1 MVILLLL
8 AVLICAKTSY
18 ATHYEGEPCKTAK
31 VQLMGSNIDFS
42 NSVFVLDGEIMVPAV
57 ELLEKLG
64 VHITW
69 NPLDN
74 ELICYDNNI
83 FLKIRQNI
91 FFIKVNGNRVKLK
104 VPTFVYNGDIYASA
118 QSLLQVLEIKYQVV
132 GNTVVIDY
140 QEASAETIEITHTIY
155 RKYSL
160 LETGISLFVPEYY
173 TYLGREFTTIHDNSK
188 ITIIPWAQWNEPISE
203 NKELPAEQNESETN
217 GNDRTGEG
225 KEESTLPI
233 PRRLGNH
240 NYKLYPYTEDNAKIV
255 EYVLENE
262 VVLRFRDV
270 PQMVADNI
278 AMTLNADKIYPNT
291 SQEHYFEFADFHN
304 SGIVLEHRLYSN
316 MFARN
321 QIPFSGTCPLPE
333 EQAVALYCVVT
344 KGAQSFDIVL
354 PIESKRFEG
363 KIYLP
368 FGLGKHNVKIS
379 RVDST
384 GKHYDLLLFSALNES
399 DELGQDLVPTL
410 LIDYE
415 NPSTYRKLA
424 AMGQKGLNQNEDAFV
439 LYKWFVEHMT
449 IDKEIQSLR
458 KMSLLLEETKVS
470 TGEAAILL
478 CGFFRAS
485 GIVSHVVLE
494 RETQTFWVEAY
505 LNGQWTY
512 MGIVEDIIQGTVKN
526 YAKPVPRNVKNRVQY

>member
-1 MVILLLL
+1 MKKMMFILLLL
-8 AVLICAKTSY
+8 AVFICAKTSY

-91 FFIKVNGNRVKLK
+91 FFFKVNGNRVKLR
-104 VPTFVYNGDIYASA
+104 VPTFVYNRDIYASA
-118 QSLLQVLEIKYQVV
+118 QSLLQALEIKYSII
-132 GNTVVIDY
+132 GNTIVIDY
-140 QEASAETIEITHTIY
+140 QEASAETVEITHTIY

-160 LETGISLFVPEYY
+160 LETGVSLFVPEYY
-173 TYLGREFTTIHDNSK
+173 SYSGREFTTIHDNSK
-188 ITIIPWAQWNEPISE
+188 IILIPWGQWTEPVLPEKTEGVDSE
-203 NKELPAEQNESETN
+203 EIQSDATV
-217 GNDRTGEG
+217 
-225 KEESTLPI
+225 

-240 NYKLYPYTEDNAKIV
+240 NYKIYSYTEDGTKRMD
-255 EYVLENE
+255 YVLEDE
-262 VVLRFRDV
+262 VVLRFQDV
-270 PQMVADNI
+270 PQIVADNVAI
-278 AMTLNADKIYPNT
+278 SLNADKIYPNT

-304 SGIVLEHRLYSN
+304 SEIVLEHRLSSN

-321 QIPFSGTCPLPE
+321 YIMFSGTCPLPE

-344 KGAQSFDIVL
+344 KGNKSFDIVF
-354 PIESKRFEG
+354 PIESRRFDG

-368 FGLGKHNVKIS
+368 FGLGKHNIKIS

-399 DELGQDLVPTL
+399 SELGQDLIPTL

-415 NPSTYRKLA
+415 NPSTYRKLVQ
-424 AMGQKGLNQNEDAFV
+424 MGQKKLNQNEDAFTI
-439 LYKWFVEHMT
+439 YKWFVEHIT
-449 IDKEIQSLR
+449 IDPSIQSLR
-458 KMSLLLEETKVS
+458 KMSDILDEENVS
-470 TGEAAILL
+470 AGEAAILL
-478 CGFFRAS
+478 CGYYRAS
-485 GIVSHVVLE
+485 GIKSRMVLE
-494 RETQTFWVEAY
+494 RDTQSFWVETF

-512 MGIVEDIIQGTVKN
+512 MGIVEDTREGTIKR
-526 YAKPVPRNVKNRVQY
+526 YAKPIPRNVKNRVQY